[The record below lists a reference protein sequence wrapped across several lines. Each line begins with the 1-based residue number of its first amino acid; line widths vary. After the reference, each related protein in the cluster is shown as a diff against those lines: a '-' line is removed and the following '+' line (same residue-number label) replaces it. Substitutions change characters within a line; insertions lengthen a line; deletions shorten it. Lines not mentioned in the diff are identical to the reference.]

1 MRHLIIDER
10 LGNLPDHVFA
20 VGQNAIADVTRD
32 EAGVTST
39 PFAAFDQPIAAV
51 YNMRSAT
58 SLEPALALVV
68 FLEDGAIHGLS
79 SRGEEMERLA
89 WPLRLGSRPSA
100 TDVSGEGA
108 IEAFQENVSALL
120 VATDDGHLRQVT
132 INDDQPL
139 TSWQLNDLGAVQ
151 AVA

>member
-1 MRHLIIDER
+1 MCIRDSGNALWSHALHSLEGGVRHLIIDER

-108 IEAFQENVSALL
+108 AVSY
-120 VATDDGHLRQVT
+120 THLDVYKRQST
-132 INDDQPL
+132 AWP
-139 TSWQLNDLGAVQ
+139 T
-151 AVA
+151 